1 MAKLNMSSAEPL
13 KMIRLIEQMFPGVNL
28 DSMEKM
34 LEGIQM
40 SGTMTVSKKLSA
52 NETFTLE
59 VTVTNP

>member
-1 MAKLNMSSAEPL
+1 
-13 KMIRLIEQMFPGVNL
+13 MFPGVNL